1 MSEENMMTEESK
13 KTVIS
18 FIAGLLVGGL
28 LVFIFSE
35 PAANN
40 PTPNATNDSEN
51 SQVSATEEVDEM
63 EDVDNETV
71 VASSGT
77 VNTIVPSQVISDG
90 VIVVA
95 NQDAGEVVELDS
107 VEFPA
112 DAGWIGV
119 RDYENGQMTGLLGVS
134 RFNLSEGLTPDSVR
148 LLRATVAGKT
158 YAVIFYADNG
168 DKTFSLA
175 NDAQLTGVMETFEAK

>member
-1 MSEENMMTEESK
+1 MSEENMMSEENK

-35 PAANN
+35 PAANKAV
-40 PTPNATNDSEN
+40 PNTTNDNEN
-51 SQVSATEEVDEM
+51 GEVSVNDEADKADEKTVEVS
-63 EDVDNETV
+63 T
-71 VASSGT
+71 GT
-77 VNTIVPSQVISDG
+77 VNTTAPSQVISDG
-90 VIVVA
+90 AIAVSD
-95 NQDAGEVVELDS
+95 QDAGKVVELDS

-119 RDYENGQMTGLLGVS
+119 RDYENGQMSGLLGVA
-134 RFNLSEGLTPDSVR
+134 RFNIEEGLTPDTIS

>member
-1 MSEENMMTEESK
+1 MSEENMMTEENK
-13 KTVIS
+13 KTVIA

-35 PAANN
+35 PAAKNVTSN
-40 PTPNATNDSEN
+40 TTN
-51 SQVSATEEVDEM
+51 
-63 EDVDNETV
+63 DNETSEV
-71 VASSGT
+71 SADDETEKNENKTVEVSNET
-77 VNTIVPSQVISDG
+77 VNTTAPSRVISDG
-90 VIVVA
+90 AIVVA
-95 NQDAGEVVELDS
+95 DQDAGDTVKLDS

-119 RDYENGQMTGLLGVS
+119 RDYENGQMSGLLGVS
-134 RFNLSEGLTPDSVR
+134 RFNLADGLTPDSIR
-148 LLRATVAGKT
+148 LLRATVAGNT